1 MPWAFGSCRTGPV
14 HVHAG
19 PIGPPRPGPA
29 SVTVFCAL
37 LICTR
42 ADMAILSQWARLC
55 ALVNRP
61 SPVVMSGS
69 ILTLPLC
76 GARLCK
82 LHTITFIPLSLMWL

>member
-37 LICTR
+37 LVCTR
-42 ADMAILSQWARLC
+42 ADMTILSQMG
-55 ALVNRP
+55 ALVRP
-61 SPVVMSGS
+61 SESA
-69 ILTLPLC
+69 LP
-76 GARLCK
+76 GGYVR
-82 LHTITFIPLSLMWL
+82 